1 MTMNVKSKWLLLA
14 AMAAATLI
22 AAGTTVLGAGSTQT
36 VSCQVQAGSQ
46 CFDYVTLQ
54 AGEQVNG
61 TLTFTNGP
69 SELILWIGT
78 PNGHLAYTSGLI
90 YNGTQVSFVANMTGS
105 FTVHFDDTYDQFDST
120 DAALTYEVAA
130 TTVSESTTAAQS
142 SGSPAGSS
150 ITIPVAVV
158 AMAAVLAVVGL
169 FVVRVKRSRP
179 KSAGNGGGLPASGA
193 TAVLSFTP

>member
-1 MTMNVKSKWLLLA
+1 MKAKSRWLLLV
-14 AMAAATLI
+14 AMAAAFLI
-22 AAGTTVLGAGSTQT
+22 AAGNNVAGATSTQT
-36 VSCQVQAGSQ
+36 LSCQVQAGSQ
-46 CFDYVTLQ
+46 CFDYITLQ
-54 AGEQVNG
+54 AGDQVNG

-69 SELILWIGT
+69 SELILWVGT

-130 TTVSESTTAAQS
+130 PTVSESTTAAQS

-169 FVVRVKRSRP
+169 FVVRVRRSRP
-179 KSAGNGGGLPASGA
+179 KPAGIGGGLPASLAAG
-193 TAVLSFTP
+193 LSFAP